1 MRSEFF
7 FLKIMF
13 VIVAKKW
20 GENIMLTLVCFVE
33 EKRFLNSR
41 FFFNFFA
48 AETLDL
54 TWLHFY
60 LPDFSGLLCLKI
72 GQKLNVC

>member
-1 MRSEFF
+1 MFKRVKRSRNLRLQKSFKVHVPMRSEFF

-54 TWLHFY
+54 T
-60 LPDFSGLLCLKI
+60 
-72 GQKLNVC
+72 